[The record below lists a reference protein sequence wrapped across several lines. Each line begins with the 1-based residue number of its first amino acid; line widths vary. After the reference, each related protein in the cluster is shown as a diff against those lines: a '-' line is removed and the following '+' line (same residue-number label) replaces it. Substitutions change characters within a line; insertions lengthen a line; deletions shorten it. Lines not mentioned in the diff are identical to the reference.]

1 MRIFKLIAPSKA
13 PSIIPSDNCT
23 VLLQRLLPGGEEE
36 VVADDQHRMINV
48 LLGGPGLGAAGAAGP
63 CTAVRCV

>member
-23 VLLQRLLPGGEEE
+23 VLLQHRSYTRLPGGRKRLC
-36 VVADDQHRMINV
+36 QMTSI
-48 LLGGPGLGAAGAAGP
+48 G
-63 CTAVRCV
+63 